1 MMHDVNNFDFPSC
14 TNIIATTQSL
24 WKIANYDQIG
34 WGYQFSMNSQYDF
47 DYYEISHDFA
57 FSICI

>member
-1 MMHDVNNFDFPSC
+1 MMYDVNNCDFPSC
-14 TNIIATTQSL
+14 TKIIATTQSL

-34 WGYQFSMNSQYDF
+34 CGYQFSMNSQYDF
-47 DYYEISHDFA
+47 DYYEISHAVA